1 MVFMPAETTGKNRK
15 LSLPY
20 YGPYRILEVGTN
32 TLLVRP
38 VDKSAEQAI
47 MINMERVVPC
57 PGATRS
63 VVAGDKGGKISTE
76 EVSTEWQQG
85 IQSAT
90 ASKGESGH

>member
-1 MVFMPAETTGKNRK
+1 MVFVPAETTGKNRK

-47 MINMERVVPC
+47 MINMERAVPC
-57 PGATRS
+57 PRELPDQLWLGT
-63 VVAGDKGGKISTE
+63 
-76 EVSTEWQQG
+76 
-85 IQSAT
+85 
-90 ASKGESGH
+90 KGERRQQRRSPLSGSR